1 MDFFRPDSEIMIFL
15 GKAADFIVLNLL
27 CLFCSIPVIT
37 IGAAFTAR
45 NYAAMKIVRREEPDA
60 VKSYFKSFRENFKQI
75 TAVWSGCLVVIGIL
89 GYDWYNVLWGT
100 SKNMVLAGKIALLVM
115 SFILWAVIYCMFYF
129 EARFKVS
136 TGELVKASML
146 MAVLNFPKM
155 VVILA
160 SIMLSFL
167 ICAWYINWG
176 LGIWFFTSTTLLYF
190 ISRDFNAQLD
200 RLIKGEEQNEGIE
213 LG

>member
-15 GKAADFIVLNLL
+15 GKVADFIVLNLL
-27 CLFCSIPVIT
+27 CLVCSLPIIT

-75 TAVWSGCLVVIGIL
+75 TAVWSGCLLVIGIL
-89 GYDWYNVLWGT
+89 GYDWYNVLWGS
-100 SKNMVLAGKIALLVM
+100 SKNMILAGKIALLVM

-136 TGELVKASML
+136 AGELIKASML

-155 VVILA
+155 VVILS

-190 ISRDFNAQLD
+190 ISRDFNSQLD

-213 LG
+213 AG